1 VGYRDEQGFVAV
13 ATAGLI
19 LVLVCVAAL
28 LASLGAVAVARHRA
42 ASAAD
47 LAALAGAQH
56 ALEGAGPSCD
66 AARQV
71 AEAQGARLATC
82 ELHGAE
88 VVVEVSVRPAGRI
101 GQLGLATARAR
112 AGPVTP

>member
-1 VGYRDEQGFVAV
+1 VKQQDDAGFVAV

-47 LAALAGAQH
+47 LAALAGAHH
-56 ALEGAGPSCD
+56 ALEGVGPACQV
-66 AARQV
+66 ARRV
-71 AEAQGARLATC
+71 AEAQGAHLDSCVLEGQQVLLA
-82 ELHGAE
+82 
-88 VVVEVSVRPAGRI
+88 VSVRPAGRI
-101 GQLGLATARAR
+101 GELGVARAR
-112 AGPVTP
+112 AKAGPAAS